1 MFSYSSPTIATYLN
15 IASPRA
21 ACVNG
26 SKVAVIN
33 NEGIWE
39 VEADGRKKLIP
50 NSYQDARDIVAIDGK
65 TYVIAV
71 PTGLVK
77 IKTDGTTQK
86 IVNSAA
92 NSKTRVK
99 FLDGLIIHQS
109 ENTLSIYDTSLNFKA
124 KRSYAVTE
132 VMDFEYKNKYL
143 YISGFQQQKR
153 SGIPVQIAFLYR
165 MGFNGIS
172 IFGLPNLPGDN
183 TSGTLSVNQG
193 KLWGYNPAS
202 LVDNMADTR
211 LNRLYISGDK
221 LYVLGSVY
229 GGNSIYRWNGKDL
242 STQTLL
248 TTDKYTNAAQT
259 RDETKVYTGVVDLT
273 SFTVERGQLSITR
286 LPSTGGLG
294 DGNSNFPKTIYS
306 DGTNIFVGSSAAY
319 AIPNR
324 NSQTFLGKPI
334 PPYRGDASFLIFPN
348 NLKTRKAWITP
359 GNGEILLF
367 NNKFAVIKTGNVN
380 DLSTNLGTA
389 QSLPTNT
396 YLIKF

>member
-1 MFSYSSPTIATYLN
+1 MFSYSSPAIATYLN
-15 IASPRA
+15 IASPIA

-33 NEGIWE
+33 TEGVWE

-50 NSYQDARDIVAIDGK
+50 NSYQDARDCAAIDGK
-65 TYVIAV
+65 TYVLAV

-86 IVNSAA
+86 IVDSAA

-99 FLDGLIIHQS
+99 FLNGLIIHQS
-109 ENTLSIYDTSLNFKA
+109 VNTLSIYDTSLNFKA
-124 KRSYAVTE
+124 KRNFEVTE

-143 YISGFQQQKR
+143 YVSGFQQQKR

-165 MGFNGIS
+165 MGFNGTS
-172 IFGLPNLPGDN
+172 IFGLPNLQGK
-183 TSGTLSVNQG
+183 NQG
-193 KLWGYNPAS
+193 KLWGYSPAS

-211 LNRLYISGDK
+211 LNKLHISGDK

-229 GGNSIYRWNGKDL
+229 GGNSIFRWNGKDL
-242 STQTLL
+242 LTQTLI

-273 SFTVERGQLSITR
+273 SFSVERGQLSLTR

-306 DGTNIFVGSSAAY
+306 DGTDIFVGSSAAY

-324 NSQTFLGKPI
+324 DSQTFLGKLI
-334 PPYRGDASFLIFPN
+334 PPYRGDASFLVFPN

-359 GNGEILLF
+359 GNGEVLLF
-367 NNKFAVIKTGNVN
+367 NSKFAVIKTGNVN
-380 DLSTNLGTA
+380 DLSTNSGIP

-396 YLIKF
+396 YFIKF

>member
-1 MFSYSSPTIATYLN
+1 MFTYSSPAIATYLN
-15 IASPRA
+15 ITSPTA

-26 SKVAVIN
+26 NKVAVIN
-33 NEGIWE
+33 TEGIWE
-39 VEADGRKKLIP
+39 VEANGKKKLIP
-50 NSYQDARDIVAIDGK
+50 NSSQDARDCAAIDGK
-65 TYVIAV
+65 TYVLAV

-86 IVNSAA
+86 IVNSPA
-92 NSKTRVK
+92 SSRTRVK

-109 ENTLSIYDTSLNFKA
+109 VNTLSIYDTSLNFKA
-124 KRSYAVTE
+124 KHSYAVTE

-165 MGFNGIS
+165 MGFNGTS
-172 IFGLPNLPGDN
+172 IFNLPNLPGN
-183 TSGTLSVNQG
+183 NQG
-193 KLWGYNPAS
+193 KLWGYKADS

-242 STQTLL
+242 LTQTLI

-273 SFTVERGQLSITR
+273 SFTVERGQLSLTR

-306 DGTNIFVGSSAAY
+306 DGTDIFVGSSAGY

-324 NSQTFLGKPI
+324 DSQTFLGKLI
-334 PPYRGDASFLIFPN
+334 PPYRGDASFLIFPD
-348 NLKTRKAWITP
+348 NLKTRKAWFTP
-359 GNGEILLF
+359 GNGEVLLF
-367 NNKFAVIKTGNVN
+367 NNKFAVLKTGNVN
-380 DLSTNLGTA
+380 DLSTNSGTA
-389 QSLPTNT
+389 QTLPTNT
-396 YLIKF
+396 YFIKF

>member
-1 MFSYSSPTIATYLN
+1 MFSYSSPAIATYLN
-15 IASPRA
+15 IASPIA

-33 NEGIWE
+33 TEGIWE

-50 NSYQDARDIVAIDGK
+50 NSYQDARDCAAIDGK
-65 TYVIAV
+65 TYVLAV

-86 IVNSAA
+86 IVNSPV
-92 NSKTRVK
+92 SSRTRVK
-99 FLDGLIIHQS
+99 FLDGLVIHQS
-109 ENTLSIYDTSLNFKA
+109 VNTLSIYDTGLNFKA
-124 KRSYAVTE
+124 KRSFEVTE

-143 YISGFQQQKR
+143 YVSGFQQQKR

-165 MGFNGIS
+165 MGFNGTS
-172 IFGLPNLPGDN
+172 IFGLPNLQG
-183 TSGTLSVNQG
+183 SNQG
-193 KLWGYNPAS
+193 KLWGYSPAS

-211 LNRLYISGDK
+211 LNRLHISGNK

-229 GGNSIYRWNGKDL
+229 GGNSIFRWNGKNL
-242 STQTLL
+242 LTETLI

-273 SFTVERGQLSITR
+273 SFSVERGQLSITR

-306 DGTNIFVGSSAAY
+306 NGSDIFVGSSAAY

-324 NSQTFLGKPI
+324 DSQTFLGKLI
-334 PPYRGDASFLIFPN
+334 PPYRGDASFLVFPT
-348 NLKTRKAWITP
+348 NLKSRKAWITP

-367 NNKFAVIKTGNVN
+367 NSKFAIIKTGKVN
-380 DLSTNLGTA
+380 NLSTNSGTA

-396 YLIKF
+396 YFIKF

>member
-1 MFSYSSPTIATYLN
+1 MFSYSSPAIATYLN
-15 IASPRA
+15 IASPVA

-33 NEGIWE
+33 TEGVWE

-50 NSYQDARDIVAIDGK
+50 NSYQDARDCVAIDGK
-65 TYVIAV
+65 TYVLAV

-86 IVNSAA
+86 IVNSPV
-92 NSKTRVK
+92 SSRTKVK
-99 FLDGLIIHQS
+99 FLDGLIVHQS
-109 ENTLSIYDTSLNFKA
+109 VNTLSIYDTSLNFKA
-124 KRSYAVTE
+124 KRSFEVTE

-143 YISGFQQQKR
+143 YVSGFQQQKR

-165 MGFNGIS
+165 MGFNGTS
-172 IFGLPNLPGDN
+172 IFGLPNL
-183 TSGTLSVNQG
+183 LEKNQG
-193 KLWGYNPAS
+193 KLWGYSPAS

-211 LNRLYISGDK
+211 LNKLHISGDK

-229 GGNSIYRWNGKDL
+229 GGNSIFRWNGKDL
-242 STQTLL
+242 LTETLI

-273 SFTVERGQLSITR
+273 SFSVERGQLSITR

-306 DGTNIFVGSSAAY
+306 NGTDIFVGSSAAY

-324 NSQTFLGKPI
+324 DSQTFLGKLI
-334 PPYRGDASFLIFPN
+334 PPYRGDASFLVFPN
-348 NLKTRKAWITP
+348 NLKSRKAWITP
-359 GNGEILLF
+359 GNGEVLLF
-367 NNKFAVIKTGNVN
+367 NSKFAVIKTGKVN
-380 DLSTNLGTA
+380 DLSTNSGIP

-396 YLIKF
+396 YFIKF

>member
-1 MFSYSSPTIATYLN
+1 MFSYSSPAIATYLN
-15 IASPRA
+15 IASPIA

-33 NEGIWE
+33 TEGVWE

-50 NSYQDARDIVAIDGK
+50 NSYHDARDCAAIDGK
-65 TYVIAV
+65 TYVLAV

-86 IVNSAA
+86 IVNSVAQ
-92 NSKTRVK
+92 SRTRVK
-99 FLDGLIIHQS
+99 FLDGKWVIHQS
-109 ENTLSIYDTSLNFKA
+109 VNTLSIYDTNLNFKD
-124 KRSYAVTE
+124 KRDYKVTE
-132 VMDFEYKNKYL
+132 VTDFEYKNKYL

-153 SGIPVQIAFLYR
+153 AGIPVQIAFLYR
-165 MGFNGIS
+165 MGFNGTS
-172 IFGLPNLPGDN
+172 IFNLPILPGD
-183 TSGTLSVNQG
+183 NQG
-193 KLWGYNPAS
+193 KLWGYNAAT

-242 STQTLL
+242 LTQTLI

-273 SFTVERGQLSITR
+273 SFTVERGQLSLTR

-306 DGTNIFVGSSAAY
+306 DGTDIFVGSKAAY

-324 NSQTFLGKPI
+324 DSQRFLGKPI

-348 NLKTRKAWITP
+348 NLKTRKAWVTP
-359 GNGEILLF
+359 GNGEVLLF
-367 NNKFAVIKTGNVN
+367 NNKFAVIKTDNVN
-380 DLSTNLGTA
+380 DLSTNSGTA

-396 YLIKF
+396 YFIKF

>member
-1 MFSYSSPTIATYLN
+1 MFSYSSPAIATYLN

-26 SKVAVIN
+26 SKVAIIN
-33 NEGIWE
+33 TQGIWE

-50 NSYQDARDIVAIDGK
+50 NSYQDARDIVAIDDK
-65 TYVIAV
+65 TYILAV

-86 IVNSAA
+86 IVDSAA

-109 ENTLSIYDTSLNFKA
+109 VNTLSIYDTSLNFKA
-124 KRSYAVTE
+124 KHSYAVTE

-143 YISGFQQQKR
+143 YISGFQQQKP

-165 MGFNGIS
+165 MGFNGTS
-172 IFGLPNLPGDN
+172 IFNLPNLPGD
-183 TSGTLSVNQG
+183 NQG
-193 KLWGYNPAS
+193 KLWGYNPTS

-211 LNRLYISGDK
+211 LNRLYISGNK

-242 STQTLL
+242 LTQTLI

-259 RDETKVYTGVVDLT
+259 RDEIKVYTGVINLT
-273 SFTVERGQLSITR
+273 SFTVERGQLSLTR

-294 DGNSNFPKTIYS
+294 NGNSNFPKTIYS
-306 DGTNIFVGSSAAY
+306 DGTDIFVGSNAAY

-324 NSQTFLGKPI
+324 DSQTFLGKPI
-334 PPYRGDASFLIFPN
+334 AAYRGDASFLIFPN
-348 NLKTRKAWITP
+348 NLKTRKAWVTP
-359 GNGEILLF
+359 GSGEILLF
-367 NNKFAVIKTGNVN
+367 SKKFAVIKTGNVN
-380 DLSTNLGTA
+380 DLSTNSGTA

-396 YLIKF
+396 YFIKF

>member
-1 MFSYSSPTIATYLN
+1 MISYSSPAVATYLN
-15 IASPRA
+15 IASPVA

-33 NEGIWE
+33 TEGVWE

-50 NSYQDARDIVAIDGK
+50 NSYQDARDCAAIDGK
-65 TYVIAV
+65 TYILAV

-86 IVNSAA
+86 IVDSPAS
-92 NSKTRVK
+92 SKTKVK
-99 FLDGLIIHQS
+99 FLDGLIIHS
-109 ENTLSIYDTSLNFKA
+109 SVNTLSIYDTSLNFKA
-124 KRSYAVTE
+124 KRTFEVTE

-143 YISGFQQQKR
+143 YLSGFQQQKR

-165 MGFNGIS
+165 MGFNGTS
-172 IFGLPNLPGDN
+172 IFGLPNLLGN
-183 TSGTLSVNQG
+183 NQG

-211 LNRLYISGDK
+211 LNKLYISGDK

-242 STQTLL
+242 LTQTLI

-273 SFTVERGQLSITR
+273 SFTVERGQLSLTR

-306 DGTNIFVGSSAAY
+306 DGTDIFVGSSAAY

-324 NSQTFLGKPI
+324 DSQTFLGKLI
-334 PPYRGDASFLIFPN
+334 PPYRGDASFLIIPN
-348 NLKTRKAWITP
+348 NLKTRKAWVTP
-359 GNGEILLF
+359 GNGEVLLF

-380 DLSTNLGTA
+380 DLSTNSGTA

-396 YLIKF
+396 YFIKF

>member
-1 MFSYSSPTIATYLN
+1 MFSYSSPAIATYLN
-15 IASPRA
+15 IASPIA

-33 NEGIWE
+33 TEGVWE

-50 NSYQDARDIVAIDGK
+50 NSYQDARDCAAIDGK
-65 TYVIAV
+65 TYVLAV

-86 IVNSAA
+86 IVNSPV
-92 NSKTRVK
+92 SSRTRVK

-109 ENTLSIYDTSLNFKA
+109 VNTLSIYDTRLNFKA
-124 KRSYAVTE
+124 KRSFEVTE

-143 YISGFQQQKR
+143 YVSGFQQQKR

-165 MGFNGIS
+165 MGFNGTS
-172 IFGLPNLPGDN
+172 IFGLPNLLGK
-183 TSGTLSVNQG
+183 NQG
-193 KLWGYNPAS
+193 KLWGYSPAS

-211 LNRLYISGDK
+211 LNKLHISGDK

-229 GGNSIYRWNGKDL
+229 GGNSIFRWNGKDL
-242 STQTLL
+242 LTETLI

-273 SFTVERGQLSITR
+273 SFSVERGQLSITR

-306 DGTNIFVGSSAAY
+306 NGTDIFVGSSAAY

-324 NSQTFLGKPI
+324 DSQTFLGKLI
-334 PPYRGDASFLIFPN
+334 PPYRGDASFLVFPN
-348 NLKTRKAWITP
+348 NLKSRKAWITP
-359 GNGEILLF
+359 GNGEVLLF
-367 NNKFAVIKTGNVN
+367 NSKFAVIKTGKVN
-380 DLSTNLGTA
+380 DLSTNSGIP

-396 YLIKF
+396 YFIKF

>member
-1 MFSYSSPTIATYLN
+1 MFTYSSPAIATYLN

-33 NEGIWE
+33 TEGIWE

-50 NSYQDARDIVAIDGK
+50 NSYQDARDCAAIDGK
-65 TYVIAV
+65 TYVLAV

-86 IVNSAA
+86 IVNSVAK
-92 NSKTRVK
+92 SRTRVK
-99 FLDGLIIHQS
+99 FLNGLIIHQS
-109 ENTLSIYDTSLNFKA
+109 VNTLSIYDTNLNFKA
-124 KRSYAVTE
+124 RQDYKVTE
-132 VMDFEYKNKYL
+132 VTDFEYKDNYL
-143 YISGFQQQKR
+143 YVSGFQQQKR

-172 IFGLPNLPGDN
+172 IFNLPNLPGD
-183 TSGTLSVNQG
+183 NQG
-193 KLWGYNPAS
+193 KLWGYNAAS
-202 LVDNMADTR
+202 LADNMADTR

-242 STQTLL
+242 LTPTLI

-273 SFTVERGQLSITR
+273 SFTVERGQLSLTR
-286 LPSTGGLG
+286 LPSTAGLG

-306 DGTNIFVGSSAAY
+306 DGTDIFVGSNAGY

-324 NSQTFLGKPI
+324 DSQTFLGKPI

-348 NLKTRKAWITP
+348 NFKTRKAWVTP
-359 GNGEILLF
+359 GNGEVLLF
-367 NNKFAVIKTGNVN
+367 NNKFALIKTSNVN
-380 DLSTNLGTA
+380 DLSTNSGTA
-389 QSLPTNT
+389 QTLPTNT
-396 YLIKF
+396 YFIKF

>member
-1 MFSYSSPTIATYLN
+1 MFSYSSPAIATYLN
-15 IASPRA
+15 ISSPIA

-33 NEGIWE
+33 TEGVWE

-50 NSYQDARDIVAIDGK
+50 NSYQDARDCAAIDGK
-65 TYVIAV
+65 TYVLAV

-86 IVNSAA
+86 IVNSPV
-92 NSKTRVK
+92 SSRTRVK

-109 ENTLSIYDTSLNFKA
+109 VNTLSIYDTSLNFKA
-124 KRSYAVTE
+124 NRSFEVTE

-143 YISGFQQQKR
+143 YVSGFQQQKR
-153 SGIPVQIAFLYR
+153 LGIPVQIAFLYR
-165 MGFNGIS
+165 MGFNGTS
-172 IFGLPNLPGDN
+172 IFGLPNLLGK
-183 TSGTLSVNQG
+183 NQG
-193 KLWGYNPAS
+193 KLWGYSPAS

-211 LNRLYISGDK
+211 LNKLHISGDR

-242 STQTLL
+242 LTQTLI

-273 SFTVERGQLSITR
+273 SFTVKRGQLSLTR

-306 DGTNIFVGSSAAY
+306 DGTDIFVGSSAAY

-324 NSQTFLGKPI
+324 DSQTFLGKLI
-334 PPYRGDASFLIFPN
+334 PPYRGDASFLVFPN

-359 GNGEILLF
+359 GNGEVLLF
-367 NNKFAVIKTGNVN
+367 NSKFAIIKTGKVN
-380 DLSTNLGTA
+380 DLSTNSGTA

-396 YLIKF
+396 YFIKF

>member
-1 MFSYSSPTIATYLN
+1 MFSYSSPAIATYLN

-33 NEGIWE
+33 TEGIWE

-50 NSYQDARDIVAIDGK
+50 SSYQDARDIVAIDGK
-65 TYVIAV
+65 TYILAV

-86 IVNSAA
+86 IVDSPAS
-92 NSKTRVK
+92 SKTRVK

-109 ENTLSIYDTSLNFKA
+109 VNTLSIYDTSLNFKA
-124 KRSYAVTE
+124 KHSFLVTE

-165 MGFNGIS
+165 MGFNGTN
-172 IFGLPNLPGDN
+172 IFSLPNLPG
-183 TSGTLSVNQG
+183 GNQG

-211 LNRLYISGDK
+211 LNRLYISEDK

-229 GGNSIYRWNGKDL
+229 GGNSIYKWNGKDL
-242 STQTLL
+242 LTQTLI

-273 SFTVERGQLSITR
+273 SFTVERGQLSLTR

-306 DGTNIFVGSSAAY
+306 DGTDIFVGSSAAY

-324 NSQTFLGKPI
+324 DSQTFLGKPI

-348 NLKTRKAWITP
+348 NLKTRKAWLTP
-359 GNGEILLF
+359 GNGEVLLF
-367 NNKFAVIKTGNVN
+367 NNQFAIIKTGNVN
-380 DLSTNLGTA
+380 DLSTNSATA

-396 YLIKF
+396 YFIKF

>member
-1 MFSYSSPTIATYLN
+1 MFSYSSPAIATYLN
-15 IASPRA
+15 ISSPIA

-33 NEGIWE
+33 TEGVWE

-50 NSYQDARDIVAIDGK
+50 NSYQDARDCAAIDGK
-65 TYVIAV
+65 TYVLAV

-86 IVNSAA
+86 IVNSPV
-92 NSKTRVK
+92 SSRTRVK

-109 ENTLSIYDTSLNFKA
+109 VNTLSIYDTSLNFKA
-124 KRSYAVTE
+124 NRSFEVTE

-143 YISGFQQQKR
+143 YVSGFQQQKR

-165 MGFNGIS
+165 MGFNGTS
-172 IFGLPNLPGDN
+172 IFGLPNLQG
-183 TSGTLSVNQG
+183 SNQG

-242 STQTLL
+242 LTQTLI

-273 SFTVERGQLSITR
+273 SFTVKRGQLSLTR

-306 DGTNIFVGSSAAY
+306 DGTDIFVGSSAAY

-324 NSQTFLGKPI
+324 DSQTFLGKLI
-334 PPYRGDASFLIFPN
+334 PPYRGDASFLVFPN
-348 NLKTRKAWITP
+348 NLKSRKAWITP
-359 GNGEILLF
+359 GNGEVLLF
-367 NNKFAVIKTGNVN
+367 NSEFAIIKTGKVN
-380 DLSTNLGTA
+380 DLSTNSGTA

-396 YLIKF
+396 YFIKF

>member
-1 MFSYSSPTIATYLN
+1 MFSYSSPAIATYLN
-15 IASPRA
+15 IASPVA

-33 NEGIWE
+33 TEGVWE

-50 NSYQDARDIVAIDGK
+50 NSYQDARDCTAIDGK
-65 TYVIAV
+65 TYVLAV

-86 IVNSAA
+86 IVNSPVS
-92 NSKTRVK
+92 SKTRVK

-109 ENTLSIYDTSLNFKA
+109 VNTLSIYDTSLNFKA
-124 KRSYAVTE
+124 KRSFEVTE

-143 YISGFQQQKR
+143 YVSGFQQQKR

-172 IFGLPNLPGDN
+172 IFGLPNLQGK
-183 TSGTLSVNQG
+183 NQG
-193 KLWGYNPAS
+193 KLWGYSPAS

-211 LNRLYISGDK
+211 LNRLHISGDK

-229 GGNSIYRWNGKDL
+229 GGNSIFRWNGKDL
-242 STQTLL
+242 LTQTLI

-273 SFTVERGQLSITR
+273 SFSVERGQLSITR

-306 DGTNIFVGSSAAY
+306 NGTDIFVGSSAAY

-324 NSQTFLGKPI
+324 DSQTFLGKLI
-334 PPYRGDASFLIFPN
+334 PPYRGDASFLVFPN
-348 NLKTRKAWITP
+348 NLNSRKAWITP
-359 GNGEILLF
+359 GNGEVLLF
-367 NNKFAVIKTGNVN
+367 NGKFAIIKTGKVN
-380 DLSTNLGTA
+380 DLSTNSGTA

-396 YLIKF
+396 YFIKF

>member
-1 MFSYSSPTIATYLN
+1 MFSYSSPAIATYLN
-15 IASPRA
+15 ISSPIA

-33 NEGIWE
+33 TEGVWE

-50 NSYQDARDIVAIDGK
+50 NSYQDARDCAAIDGK
-65 TYVIAV
+65 TYVLAV

-86 IVNSAA
+86 IVNSPV
-92 NSKTRVK
+92 SSRTRVK

-109 ENTLSIYDTSLNFKA
+109 VNTLSIYDTSLNFKA
-124 KRSYAVTE
+124 KRSFEVTE

-143 YISGFQQQKR
+143 YVSGFQQQKR

-165 MGFNGIS
+165 MGFNGTS
-172 IFGLPNLPGDN
+172 IFGLPNLQG
-183 TSGTLSVNQG
+183 SNQG
-193 KLWGYNPAS
+193 KLWGYSPAS

-242 STQTLL
+242 LTQTLI

-273 SFTVERGQLSITR
+273 SFTVKRGQLSLTR

-306 DGTNIFVGSSAAY
+306 DGTDIFVGSSAAY

-324 NSQTFLGKPI
+324 DSQTFLGKLI
-334 PPYRGDASFLIFPN
+334 PPYRGDASFLVFPN
-348 NLKTRKAWITP
+348 NLKSRKAWITP
-359 GNGEILLF
+359 GNGEVLLF
-367 NNKFAVIKTGNVN
+367 NSKFAIIKTGKLN
-380 DLSTNLGTA
+380 DLSTNSGTA

-396 YLIKF
+396 YFIKF

>member
-1 MFSYSSPTIATYLN
+1 MFSYSSPAIATYLN
-15 IASPRA
+15 IASPIA

-33 NEGIWE
+33 TEGVWE

-50 NSYQDARDIVAIDGK
+50 NSYQDARDCAAIDGK
-65 TYVIAV
+65 TYVLAV

-77 IKTDGTTQK
+77 IKTDGNTQK
-86 IVNSAA
+86 IVNSPVS
-92 NSKTRVK
+92 SKTRVK

-109 ENTLSIYDTSLNFKA
+109 VNTLSIYDTRLNFKA
-124 KRSYAVTE
+124 KRSFEVTE

-143 YISGFQQQKR
+143 YVSGFQQQKR

-165 MGFNGIS
+165 MGFNGTS
-172 IFGLPNLPGDN
+172 IFGLPNLLGK
-183 TSGTLSVNQG
+183 NQG
-193 KLWGYNPAS
+193 KLWGYSPAS

-211 LNRLYISGDK
+211 LNKLHISGDK

-242 STQTLL
+242 LTQTLI

-273 SFTVERGQLSITR
+273 SFSVERGQLSLTR

-306 DGTNIFVGSSAAY
+306 NGTDIFVGSSAAY

-324 NSQTFLGKPI
+324 DSQTFLGKLI
-334 PPYRGDASFLIFPN
+334 PPYRGDASFLVFPN
-348 NLKTRKAWITP
+348 NLKSRKAWITP
-359 GNGEILLF
+359 GNGEVLLF
-367 NNKFAVIKTGNVN
+367 NSKFAVIKTGKVN
-380 DLSTNLGTA
+380 DLSTNSGIP

-396 YLIKF
+396 YFIKF